1 MKEVR
6 FKIPKLA
13 IACVL
18 VLAAAIT
25 AILIIKNQPT
35 EFPVSDLEQIT
46 LEERTAKIVNYL
58 EEIDR
63 KDEDANDQSL
73 DRYIAYALEYSYNEN
88 DKASLT
94 ATEIEEL
101 LESVFDKDFKSEE
114 INEVGVSSIL
124 LDKNV
129 SHDPV
134 GQVYTLNPHTDKR
147 IIAGIPVAKYIAT
160 NFYTNKEKSVY
171 TITFDKYTAK
181 SPYDVLP
188 RLTGSGAGVNDYLD
202 GKGKIKSIK
211 DAIDED
217 GAKAITAPEKQTTI
231 EFILKD
237 KKLLIKSI
245 K

>member
-6 FKIPKLA
+6 FRIPKLA

-18 VLAAAIT
+18 ILAAAIT

-35 EFPVSDLEQIT
+35 EFPVSGLEQIA
-46 LEERTAKIVNYL
+46 LEERTAKTINYL

-63 KDEDANDQSL
+63 KDEDANNQSL

-94 ATEIEEL
+94 TAEIKDF
-101 LESVFDKDFKSEE
+101 LESVFDRQFSPDEL
-114 INEVGVSSIL
+114 NNVGISPLL

-129 SHDPV
+129 
-134 GQVYTLNPHTDKR
+134 
-147 IIAGIPVAKYIAT
+147 
-160 NFYTNKEKSVY
+160 Y
-171 TITFDKYTAK
+171 TITYDKYTAK

-188 RLTGSGAGVNDYLD
+188 HLTGSGAGVNDYLD
-202 GKGKIKSIK
+202 GKGKIKSLK

-217 GAKAITAPEKQTTI
+217 GAKAITTPEKQTTI
-231 EFILKD
+231 EFVLKD

>member
-6 FKIPKLA
+6 FRIPKLA

-25 AILIIKNQPT
+25 AIIVIKNQPT
-35 EFPVSDLEQIT
+35 EFPVSNLERIT
-46 LEERTAKIVNYL
+46 LEERTATTVNYL

-63 KDEDANDQSL
+63 KDESANEQSL

-94 ATEIEEL
+94 ATEIKDF
-101 LESVFDKDFKSEE
+101 LETVFDKEFKADE
-114 INEVGVSSIL
+114 INGVGISPLL

-129 SHDPV
+129 HHDPV
-134 GQVYTLNPHTDKR
+134 SQIYTLNPHTDKR
-147 IIAGIPVAKYIAT
+147 IIADIPVTKYIAT
-160 NFYTNKEKSVY
+160 KIYTNKEKTVY
-171 TITFDKYTAK
+171 TITYDKYTAK

-188 RLTGSGAGVNDYLD
+188 HLGGGTGVKDYLD

-211 DAIDED
+211 DAITDD
-217 GAKAITAPEKQTTI
+217 GAKEITTPEKQTII
-231 EFILKD
+231 EFVLKD

>member
-18 VLAAAIT
+18 VLAAAII
-25 AILIIKNQPT
+25 AIIVIKNQPT
-35 EFPVSDLEQIT
+35 EFPVSDLERIT
-46 LEERTAKIVNYL
+46 LEERTATTVNYL

-63 KDEDANDQSL
+63 KDESANEQSL

-94 ATEIEEL
+94 ATEIKDF
-101 LESVFDKDFKSEE
+101 LETVFDKEFKADE
-114 INEVGVSSIL
+114 INEVGISPLL

-129 SHDPV
+129 HHDPV
-134 GQVYTLNPHTDKR
+134 SQIYTLNPHTDKR
-147 IIAGIPVAKYIAT
+147 IIADIPVTKYIAT
-160 NFYTNKEKSVY
+160 KIYTNKEKTVY
-171 TITFDKYTAK
+171 TITYDKYTAK
-181 SPYDVLP
+181 SPYDALP
-188 RLTGSGAGVNDYLD
+188 HLNGGTGTKDYLD
-202 GKGKIKSIK
+202 GKGKIKSFK
-211 DAIDED
+211 DAIDEES
-217 GAKAITAPEKQTTI
+217 AKAITTPEKQTTI
-231 EFILKD
+231 EYVLKD